1 MTNQIAL
8 RKLSIHFGHLK
19 MLRAFEI
26 SLQVLPENLG
36 SLNHFKHMKLRS
48 LEVEP
53 LTMSFRQLIN
63 HQMTS

>member
-19 MLRAFEI
+19 MLRVFEI

-36 SLNHFKHMKLRS
+36 SLDHLEHMKLS
-48 LEVEP
+48 GLEVEP
-53 LTMSFRQLIN
+53 LSVSFRRLIN